1 MYEIKTS
8 LENVITKI
16 DFVMNATN
24 TLTVSEILELRN
36 ELSSAAS
43 KFTTSCI
50 ETNETGTTFFDVAE
64 KVAMLQGS
72 SVYTNEIKDDI
83 IKLKESVDDNNLL

>member
-1 MYEIKTS
+1 MYEIKSS

-16 DFVMNATN
+16 DFVMNGTN

-36 ELSSAAS
+36 ELSSAAA

-50 ETNETGTTFFDVAE
+50 QTESKGFSFFDVAE
-64 KVAMLQGS
+64 KMSMLQGS
-72 SVYTNEIKDDI
+72 SVYTNEIK
-83 IKLKESVDDNNLL
+83 LT